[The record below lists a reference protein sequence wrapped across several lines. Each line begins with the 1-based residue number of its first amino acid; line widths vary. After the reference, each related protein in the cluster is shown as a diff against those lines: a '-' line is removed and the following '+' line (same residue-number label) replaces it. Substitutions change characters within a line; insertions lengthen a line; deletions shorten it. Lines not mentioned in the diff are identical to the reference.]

1 MNRMEEWMALQ
12 AEMEQ
17 IPAETERTVER
28 AAARLRRRRRLWQ
41 PLTAAAMVAVC
52 FVAAVNLSPT
62 VAHAC
67 SQVPVLAQLARAV
80 SFSSSLRQ
88 AVEQEYVQIVDQTAE
103 DQGVTAH
110 IQSLIVDQKQVHLY
124 FTLESEEYDKLSAL
138 PEVFLED
145 GTAAQ
150 AVITGSYGG
159 QSNGELLHAAVDFLP
174 EAQVPE
180 TMQVVLRV
188 YDEAAQARKL
198 VAKPT
203 FTLQIDPEYRA
214 QGRTAAVE
222 IPFCL
227 EEEQFWVTGVEIY
240 PTHIRL
246 QVEAAPENRAYLKWM
261 DFSLVLPDG
270 TEIYD
275 GSAAGIGGTSDP
287 VTGER
292 KTFYAESS
300 FFTETDRLELQIHRA
315 GLLDKDAPRTRVDL
329 ETGACDSAPLNGECT
344 VETPGEIWCTFDGLP
359 ERRFALFEPTLYD
372 SAGAAYPTDGYGMRW
387 DRDGRAQQYLS
398 IPEAFPGTEV
408 YLQPEITRLYAPE
421 QPVTVQLDMTE
432 GKEMAS

>member
-12 AEMEQ
+12 EELEQ
-17 IPAETERTVER
+17 IPMETEGTMER
-28 AAARLRRRRRLWQ
+28 AAARLRRRRRVWQ

-62 VAHAC
+62 VAQAC

-103 DQGVTAH
+103 DRGVTAH
-110 IQSLIVDQKQVHLY
+110 IHSLIVDQKQVHLY

-145 GTAAQ
+145 GTDAQ
-150 AVITGSYGG
+150 AVSTGSYGG
-159 QSNGELLHAAVDFLP
+159 QSDGELLHAAVDFLP

-188 YDEAAQARKL
+188 YDEAAEARTL

-214 QGRTAAVE
+214 QGRKAALEV
-222 IPFCL
+222 PFCFG
-227 EEEQFWVTGVEIY
+227 EERFWVTGVEIY

-246 QVEAAPENRAYLKWM
+246 QVEGAPENRTYLKWM
-261 DFSLVLPDG
+261 EFSLVLPDG

-275 GSAAGIGGTSDP
+275 SSAAGIGGTSDP

-300 FFTETDRLELQIHRA
+300 FFMETDQLELKIHVA
-315 GLLDKDAPRTRVDL
+315 GLLDKDAPRTQVNL

-372 SAGAAYPTDGYGMRW
+372 SAGKAYPTGGYGMGW
-387 DRDGRAQQYLS
+387 NQDGRAQQYLC
-398 IPEAFPGTEV
+398 IPEEFPDTEV
-408 YLQPEITRLYAPE
+408 YLQPEVTRLYVPE
-421 QPVTVQLDMTE
+421 QPVTVKLDMTE
-432 GKEMAS
+432 GKERES

>member
-12 AEMEQ
+12 EELEQ
-17 IPAETERTVER
+17 IPMETEGTVER
-28 AAARLRRRRRLWQ
+28 AAARLRRWRRVWQ
-41 PLTAAAMVAVC
+41 PLTVAAMVAVC
-52 FVAAVNLSPT
+52 FVAAVNLFPT
-62 VAHAC
+62 VAQAC

-103 DQGVTAH
+103 DRGVTAH

-145 GTAAQ
+145 GTDAET
-150 AVITGSYGG
+150 VITGSYGG

-188 YDEAAQARKL
+188 YDEAAEARTL

-214 QGRTAAVE
+214 QGRKAALEV
-222 IPFCL
+222 PFCFG
-227 EEEQFWVTGVEIY
+227 EERFWVTGVEIY

-246 QVEAAPENRAYLKWM
+246 QVEGTPENRTYLKWM
-261 DFSLVLPDG
+261 EFSLVLPDG

-275 GSAAGIGGTSDP
+275 SGAAGIGGTSDP
-287 VTGER
+287 VTRER

-300 FFTETDRLELQIHRA
+300 FFMETDQLELKIHEA
-315 GLLDKDAPRTRVDL
+315 GLLDKDAPRTQVNL

-344 VETPGEIWCTFDGLP
+344 VEPPGEIWCTFDGLP
-359 ERRFALFEPTLYD
+359 ERRFVLFEPTLYD
-372 SAGAAYPTDGYGMRW
+372 SAGKAYPTGGYGMGW
-387 DRDGRAQQYLS
+387 NQDGRAQQYLC
-398 IPEAFPGTEV
+398 IPEEFPDTEV
-408 YLQPEITRLYAPE
+408 YLQPEITRLYVPE
-421 QPVTVQLDMTE
+421 QPVTVKLDMTE
-432 GKEMAS
+432 GKERES